1 MNWIKRIAPGIKSLL
16 SPIKKR
22 MAKGDK
28 SLWTNCTCGK
38 LTLRD
43 EFEKNLF
50 ICPSCSKTHLI
61 SCKQRFNIFFDNS
74 EYTTLKYGMP
84 PEDPI
89 KFSDPKGKYS
99 DRLEES
105 RKKVGEQEAMLFAN
119 GKLNGMSVTVGS
131 MDFSF
136 FGASVSPSVGE
147 CFLSG
152 VSNSIN
158 KRQPL
163 ILFVTSGGMRMHT
176 GILSLMQMTRM
187 TLACSELK
195 KNKIPF
201 IVVAGGPCL
210 GGTTASMASLA
221 DIILSESK
229 DFLWGFSGK
238 RIIEQNLR
246 EKLADEVQTSQW
258 VFEHGGI
265 DKIVPRK
272 EIKSEIYNI
281 LSILLK
287 VKEKEINNTDDVNS
301 VEESLQTT
309 RSKQVI

>member
-1 MNWIKRIAPGIKSLL
+1 LNWIKRIAPGIKSLL
-16 SPIKKR
+16 SPLKKR
-22 MAKGDK
+22 MAKGEK
-28 SLWTNCTCGK
+28 SLWTNCSCGK

-50 ICPSCSKTHLI
+50 ECSACSKTHLI
-61 SCKQRFNIFFDNS
+61 SCKQRFRIFFDES
-74 EYTTLKYGMP
+74 VYTSLEYGTP

-89 KFSDPKGKYS
+89 NFSDPKGKYS

-105 RKKVGEQEAMLFAN
+105 RKKVGEQEAMLFAT
-119 GKLNGMSVTVGS
+119 GKLNAMPVTVGS
-131 MDFSF
+131 MDFKF

-152 VSNSIN
+152 VQHSIN
-158 KRQPL
+158 NKQPL

-258 VFEHGGI
+258 VLEHGGI

-272 EIKSEIYNI
+272 ELRSEIYNI

-287 VKEKEINNTDDVNS
+287 VKEKEINNTDDANTIQG
-301 VEESLQTT
+301 SLQTV
-309 RSKQVI
+309 RKKQVI

>member
-1 MNWIKRIAPGIKSLL
+1 MNWIKKIAPGIKSLL

-22 MAKGDK
+22 MAKGEK

-50 ICPSCSKTHLI
+50 ECPSCSKTHLI
-61 SCKQRFNIFFDNS
+61 SCKQRFDIFFDDS
-74 EYTTLKYGMP
+74 EYNIIEYGIP

-89 KFSDPKGKYS
+89 NFSDPKGKYV
-99 DRLEES
+99 DRLKES
-105 RKKVGEQEAMLFAN
+105 RKKVGQQEAMLFAT
-119 GKLNGMSVTVGS
+119 GWLNAMPVTVGS

-136 FGASVSPSVGE
+136 FGASVSPTVGE

-152 VSNSIN
+152 VQHSIN
-158 KRQPL
+158 KKQPL
-163 ILFVTSGGMRMHT
+163 ILFVSSGGMRMHT

-221 DIILSESK
+221 DIIISESK

-246 EKLADEVQTSQW
+246 EKLADEVQTSKW
-258 VFEHGGI
+258 VIEHGGL
-265 DKIVPRK
+265 DKIIPRK
-272 EIKSEIYNI
+272 ELRSEIYNI

-287 VKEKEINNTDDVNS
+287 VKEKEINNKGDVS
-301 VEESLQTT
+301 SIEQPLQKT
-309 RSKQVI
+309 SKAV

>member
-16 SPIKKR
+16 SPLKKR
-22 MAKGDK
+22 MAKGEK
-28 SLWTNCTCGK
+28 SLWMNCPCGK

-50 ICPSCSKTHLI
+50 ECPSCLKTHLV

-74 EYTTLKYGMP
+74 EYTVLKYGIP
-84 PEDPI
+84 LEDPI
-89 KFSDPKGKYS
+89 NFSDPKGKYS
-99 DRLEES
+99 ERLKES
-105 RKKVGEQEAMLFAN
+105 RKKIGEKEAMLFAT
-119 GKLNGMSVTVGS
+119 GQLNGVQVNVGS

-152 VSNSIN
+152 VSHSIKN
-158 KRQPL
+158 KQPM

-176 GILSLMQMTRM
+176 GALSLMQMTRM

-195 KNKIPF
+195 KNNIPF

-229 DFLWGFSGK
+229 EFLWGFSGK

-246 EKLADEVQTSQW
+246 EKLGNEVQTSQW
-258 VFEHGGI
+258 VLEHGGL

-272 EIKSEIYNI
+272 ELRSEIYNI

-287 VKEKEINNTDDVNS
+287 IREKEINNTNDVVS
-301 VEESLQTT
+301 VDKSLQKVT
-309 RSKQVI
+309 KAI

>member
-1 MNWIKRIAPGIKSLL
+1 M

-22 MAKGDK
+22 MARGEK
-28 SLWTNCTCGK
+28 SLWTNCGCGK

-50 ICPSCSKTHLI
+50 ECPSCSKTHLI
-61 SCKQRFNIFFDNS
+61 SCKQRFNIFFDDS
-74 EYTTLKYGMP
+74 EYTTLEYGVP

-89 KFSDPKGKYS
+89 NFSDPKGKYS
-99 DRLEES
+99 DRLKES
-105 RKKVGEQEAMLFAN
+105 RKKVGEQEAMLFAT
-119 GKLNGMSVTVGS
+119 GWLNAMPVTVGS

-152 VSNSIN
+152 VQHSIN
-158 KRQPL
+158 NKQPL

-221 DIILSESK
+221 DIIISESK

-258 VFEHGGI
+258 VLEHGGL
-265 DKIVPRK
+265 DKIIPRK
-272 EIKSEIYNI
+272 ELRSEIYNI

-287 VKEKEINNTDDVNS
+287 VKENEINNTNDVVS
-301 VEESLQTT
+301 IDEPLQKTP
-309 RSKQVI
+309 KAV

>member
-1 MNWIKRIAPGIKSLL
+1 
-16 SPIKKR
+16 
-22 MAKGDK
+22 MAKGEK
-28 SLWTNCTCGK
+28 SLWINCSCGK

-43 EFEKNLF
+43 EFEKNHYE
-50 ICPSCSKTHLI
+50 CPSCSKTHLI
-61 SCKQRFNIFFDNS
+61 SCKQRFNIFFDS
-74 EYTTLKYGMP
+74 AEYIILKYGMP
-84 PEDPI
+84 PDDPI

-105 RKKVGEQEAMLFAN
+105 RKKVGEQEAMLFADGN
-119 GKLNGMSVTVGS
+119 LNGMPITVGS

-158 KRQPL
+158 KKQPL
-163 ILFVTSGGMRMHT
+163 VLFVTSGGMRMHT

-221 DIILSESK
+221 DVILSESK

-287 VKEKEINNTDDVNS
+287 VREKEINNTDDVGT
-301 VEESLQTT
+301 VEETLQTT
-309 RSKQVI
+309 GKKQII

>member
-1 MNWIKRIAPGIKSLL
+1 MHEDGDLEAAKS
-16 SPIKKR
+16 STTF
-22 MAKGDK
+22 
-28 SLWTNCTCGK
+28 STCG
-38 LTLRD
+38 
-43 EFEKNLF
+43 ENLLLN
-50 ICPSCSKTHLI
+50 PTI
-61 SCKQRFNIFFDNS
+61 SLGTVFFFDNS